1 MNWNE
6 VLLWLLSHNHVGENW
21 ERIETEDGVY
31 CEDSFENT
39 FLSVFTRADG
49 ELIVYV
55 GMPNSKVSVG
65 RGTGVYVEDYWDV
78 IAYLEDNLEDIYT
91 ELMNKA
97 N

>member
-6 VLLWLLSHNHVGENW
+6 VLLWLLSHNHVSESW
-21 ERIETEDGVY
+21 ERIETEDGIY

-65 RGTGVYVEDYWDV
+65 RGTGVYVEGYWDV

-91 ELMNKA
+91 ELMNKV